1 MDADITRRQFVQVA
15 TAAVATSALAL
26 QRAGAQ
32 PAAAQAPAE
41 ASPHALGRN
50 KHLFIDDWLTSESQ
64 NVTLRVNEPQR
75 MGLAMIADKP
85 WERGGL
91 TSYANVL
98 WDPQA
103 REYRMYYVPIVI
115 RPQTRW
121 CIAMATSKD
130 GITWDKPDLGVIERD
145 GSKKNN
151 IVIEDQREGTVLI
164 DPNAPPERR
173 YAFLSTDSQGAWL
186 FTSPDGIRFQKKPEM
201 LSKHHSDSQISTFWD
216 DQRKKY
222 VHCFKI
228 AEGERGQW
236 YKSPD
241 VKIGRNIQAQQTE
254 SMMRSTARIETAT
267 MDEVWNQPFL
277 LILAR
282 DDGDPP
288 GTDLYTNSC
297 QKYALAPDVYV
308 AFPTP
313 YYHYNHPNR
322 KYLNE
327 PALNIRGKTNDG
339 AIDTQLATSRDGI
352 TWTRHRAT
360 YVPMHHEEGLDLK
373 INMIFPGMLYHQDR
387 IDQFYAGY
395 SFTHGDTNAR
405 ERLEGKQL
413 GGYLRVSQRVDG
425 FMSADFAYGG
435 GRLVTRPFTFDGNR
449 LYLNLNTSASGE
461 GRVAILDAS
470 GRPLEGFTIDDCR
483 FINGDYLH
491 APAQW
496 SNAADVGALAGKPV
510 RLAFE
515 MRGAKLYSFQFGSQ
529 S

>member
-1 MDADITRRQFVQVA
+1 MAG
-15 TAAVATSALAL
+15 SAMGFH
-26 QRAGAQ
+26 GAIA
-32 PAAAQAPAE
+32 PRAAAQAPSD
-41 ASPHALGRN
+41 ASVHALGRH

-64 NVTLRVNEPQR
+64 NVTLEVNQPQR
-75 MGLAMIADKP
+75 MGLVLIADKP

-130 GITWDKPDLGVIERD
+130 GIRWEKPDLGVIERD

-173 YAFLSTDSQGAWL
+173 YAFLSTDPQGAWL
-186 FTSPDGIRFQKKPEM
+186 FSSSDGIRFEKKPEP

-222 VHCFKI
+222 VHCFKVFQ
-228 AEGERGQW
+228 GERDQW

-241 VKIGRNIQAQQTE
+241 IKIGKNIQMPQAE
-254 SMMRSTARIETAT
+254 PMMRSTGRIETAT
-267 MDEVWNQPFL
+267 MDEVWNQPL
-277 LILAR
+277 LVILAR
-282 DDGDPP
+282 DDRDPP

-327 PALNIRGKTNDG
+327 PALNIKGKANDG
-339 AIDTQLATSRDGI
+339 SIDTQLATSRDGI
-352 TWTRHRAT
+352 TWTRHRSV
-360 YVPMHHEEGLDLK
+360 YVPMHREEGLDLK
-373 INMIFPGMLYHQDR
+373 INMIFPGMLYHEDR
-387 IDQFYAGY
+387 IDQYYAGY

-435 GRLVTRPFTFDGNR
+435 GRLVTKPITFDGSR

-461 GRVAILDAS
+461 ARVAILDAA
-470 GRPLEGFTIDDCR
+470 GKPIEGFTVDDCC
-483 FINGDYLH
+483 FINGDYFNTTV
-491 APAQW
+491 QW
-496 SNAADVGALAGKPV
+496 SKGADLGALAGKPV
-510 RLAFE
+510 RLALE
-515 MRGAKLYSFQFGSQ
+515 MRGTKLYSFHFGPPEQ
-529 S
+529 A